1 MAGEHLPLSNYEDLT
16 VEETLDKL
24 KLLVDSGRE
33 PNLQAVLDYEETRA
47 DSRKGVI
54 EGVQKLM
61 ESPDYVPPAVATPA
75 PAPSGDTG
83 DENATKATP
92 KSK

>member
-16 VEETLDKL
+16 VEETLDK
-24 KLLVDSGRE
+24 